1 MRWYAAPVK
10 THSFICI
17 LAYAAV
23 VLGGCREKS
32 TTPAKQAP
40 AIPADAKWHIEHR
53 IFHRVYGANR
63 VYDIIHNYWASGVEV
78 QGGFLRFTEAGS
90 GKARIISGGQI
101 TAGEL

>member
-1 MRWYAAPVK
+1 MLTPMK

-17 LAYAAV
+17 LACAAA

-32 TTPAKQAP
+32 TTSAKQAP
-40 AIPADAKWHIEHR
+40 AIPANAKWHIEHR
-53 IFHRVYGANR
+53 IFHRVNGANL
-63 VYDIIHNYWASGVEV
+63 VNDIIRNYWASGVEV
-78 QGGFLRFTEAGS
+78 QGGFLRFTDAGS

>member
-1 MRWYAAPVK
+1 MK

-17 LAYAAV
+17 LACAAA

-32 TTPAKQAP
+32 TTTKQPQAP
-40 AIPADAKWHIEHR
+40 VVPADARWHVEHR
-53 IFHRVYGANR
+53 IFHRVNGANL
-63 VYDIIHNYWASGVEV
+63 VNDIIRNYWASGVEV

-90 GKARIISGGQI
+90 GKVRIITGGQI